1 MTTHGEG
8 PLWVPAWGGLHLVDL
23 LAGDVLALDARTGA
37 VERHHLGTIA
47 ATVRPRTNGGAVVAL
62 ERGFALLDPP
72 LPHVPRP
79 DTPPP
84 DDGLA
89 AGPAPGATSA
99 AGMIAGSPFRSGA
112 VGSVSWRVLPSLW
125 PAARGLR
132 MNDGG
137 CDPDG
142 RFYCG
147 SMAYDETPG
156 AGSLHRLD
164 PDATTTVV
172 LGGVTISNG
181 LAWSPDGTRA
191 YYVDTP
197 TSRIDV
203 FDYDPA
209 GGLTGRRPFAVVP
222 QGPGQPDGLAVDADG
237 GVWTALWG
245 GGAVCRF
252 TGSGSLDQVIELPV
266 PRTTACAFGGPD
278 LGTLYVTTSRLA
290 TDTDRHPGAG
300 AIFAIDAGVRGLPA
314 LPFAG

>member
-23 LAGDVLALDARTGA
+23 LAGDVLALDTRTGA

-47 ATVRPRTNGGAVVAL
+47 ATIRPRTSGGAVVAL
-62 ERGFALLDPP
+62 ERGFALLDAPP
-72 LPHVPRP
+72 
-79 DTPPP
+79 
-84 DDGLA
+84 
-89 AGPAPGATSA
+89 
-99 AGMIAGSPFRSGA
+99 AGSPFRSDA
-112 VGSVSWRVLPSLW
+112 AGSTSRRVLPSLW

-137 CDPDG
+137 CDPHG

-172 LGGVTISNG
+172 LSGVTISNG

-197 TSRIDV
+197 TRRIDV

-209 GGLTGRRPFAVVP
+209 DGLTGRRPWAAVAD
-222 QGPGQPDGLAVDADG
+222 GPGQPDGLTVDADG

-252 TGSGSLDQVIELPV
+252 AENGSLDQVIELPV

-278 LGTLYVTTSRLA
+278 LGTLYVTTSRLD
-290 TDTDRHPGAG
+290 TDTDRHPAAG
-300 AIFAIDAGVRGLPA
+300 AIFAIDAGTRGLPV